1 MHCMIEVSLN
11 VGSRYPV
18 DRKKI
23 RKRVVDVLTQHG
35 KDNVEI
41 SVSIVGQRRMIEL
54 NEGLMKHKGVTDV
67 LSFPQKDPEQP
78 TPDFFDIT
86 ENQSGKELPPFHM
99 GDVVVCYPE
108 AVKEAARFGNMVDD
122 RICFLVEHGLMHLMG
137 FHHD

>member
-1 MHCMIEVSLN
+1 MITVSLQ

-18 DRKKI
+18 DRKKLRQHVI
-23 RKRVVDVLTQHG
+23 DVLTKHG
-35 KDNVEI
+35 KTHVEV
-41 SVSIVGQRRMIEL
+41 SVSIVGARRMIEL
-54 NEGLMKHKGVTDV
+54 NEGLMKHEGITDF

-78 TPDFFDIT
+78 TPDFLDIT
-86 ENQSGKELPPFHM
+86 DIENKQNDLPFHI

-108 AVKEAARFGNMVDD
+108 AVREAMRYGNMVDD